1 MKGLII
7 VGSAKVGSHTNALA
21 KYLVGQFDTHDLDVD
36 IYDLAERPLNQLDFS
51 GTTPSIDEIKT
62 NIKDFQ
68 EKVMAADF
76 LVLGTP
82 NYHGSYSGILK
93 MH

>member
-36 IYDLAERPLNQLDFS
+36 IYDLAERPLNQLDF
-51 GTTPSIDEIKT
+51 
-62 NIKDFQ
+62 
-68 EKVMAADF
+68 
-76 LVLGTP
+76 LGQRRLSMKLKP
-82 NYHGSYSGILK
+82 ILK
-93 MH
+93 IFKKSNGSRLLSTWNS